1 MLETEPYL
9 IDNSKSGEYDSE
21 REVEC
26 NDNFDLKAGTS
37 NNKCQLDENASVE
50 ESLDGYDTD
59 DDIDSEPI
67 RAVLVP
73 AQSQAGQPFSLEV
86 GSYRVQAPS
95 SLPLAMIAIFLFSI
109 Q

>member
-21 REVEC
+21 CDVEC

-37 NNKCQLDENASVE
+37 NKICQLDGNASVE

-59 DDIDSEPI
+59 DDINSEPI
-67 RAVLVP
+67 RAVLVLVM
-73 AQSQAGQPFSLEV
+73 SLT
-86 GSYRVQAPS
+86 RVNIS
-95 SLPLAMIAIFLFSI
+95 DS
-109 Q
+109 